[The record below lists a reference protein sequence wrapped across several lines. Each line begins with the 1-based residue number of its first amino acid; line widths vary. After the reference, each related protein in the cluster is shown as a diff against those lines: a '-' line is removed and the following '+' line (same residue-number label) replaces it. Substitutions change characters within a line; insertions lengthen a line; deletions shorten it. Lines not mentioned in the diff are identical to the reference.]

1 MKKKLKTWATK
12 NDVIC
17 WKTIQFLLLGIFVIK
32 LTYFS
37 NRWYFMNYSEKL
49 NIMLHETNFRKGV
62 VYMLNE
68 PKIHNQT
75 AYMQS
80 FFKSLKMNLNVLNK
94 SKLIRFILI
103 QEYAGNITKM
113 NVTLHMVAFILIKKL
128 FQSHLR
134 LEKILTRKKK
144 F

>member
-49 NIMLHETNFRKGV
+49 NIMLYETNFRKGV

-128 FQSHLR
+128 FQRHLR

>member
-1 MKKKLKTWATK
+1 
-12 NDVIC
+12 
-17 WKTIQFLLLGIFVIK
+17 
-32 LTYFS
+32 
-37 NRWYFMNYSEKL
+37 MNYSEKL
-49 NIMLHETNFRKGV
+49 NIMLYETNFRKGV